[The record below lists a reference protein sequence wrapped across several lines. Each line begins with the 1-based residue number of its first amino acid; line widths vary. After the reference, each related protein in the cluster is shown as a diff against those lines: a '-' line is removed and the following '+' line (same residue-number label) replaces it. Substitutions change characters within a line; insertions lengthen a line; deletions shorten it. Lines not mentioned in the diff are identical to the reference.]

1 MNEAQERLFNLLIE
15 IDDLCSQHNIDYCLA
30 GGSALGAIRNQC
42 FLPWD
47 DDIDLYITRDNWNK
61 LFDVI
66 SKNPELLPKNRDLV
80 CIENSKYYRNPIAR
94 YIDTST
100 TNIFL
105 SQSVSANTCGTQ
117 IEFFI
122 LDPIPKIE
130 EGQEEHL
137 KKLRAFLE
145 IITPSFLT
153 ERNITLENYAEHKDL
168 VLKYYEKI
176 DKEGHEKVFRQLYD
190 ELFTYPLEKADTFCM
205 RWGKRTLMHKTD
217 FYEGKR
223 FEELE
228 GRKFPVAYKLEH
240 MLRVDYGDTWMYIP
254 EPSGQ
259 LSHAPLIKDMN
270 RPFKDYTDIYLPHI
284 DRDEIIHNYEIVKR
298 TNLKNQ
304 IPKTK
309 VNIEKTKM
317 RGVLVKKEIYE
328 KIKIDK
334 YNPKEL
340 LENKEFKK
348 LDDLFNDFYSIQL
361 SKISLVHNI
370 LVDIDLNLFKIAI
383 ENKLKQGMYHSAI
396 NIIKILESNE
406 IFDEDLKSLK
416 ETCYYCKDLSINI
429 YDNKDVEIVEKIL
442 QESDNSYETLIDTY
456 RAKLWLSINKSKV
469 SEDYE
474 KIILDG
480 TNFLNEYPNDGEIM
494 AYIAEA
500 YYQLGKKEKAYE
512 MYNQAVQ
519 NTRNGFVWQY
529 AKKRSDID
537 KMIEEGDDVN

>member
-1 MNEAQERLFNLLIE
+1 MNKAQERLFNLLIE

-61 LFDVI
+61 LFEVV

-153 ERNITLENYAEHKDL
+153 ERNIPLKNYAEHKDL

-205 RWGKRTLMHKTD
+205 RWGKRTLMHKTN

-228 GRKFPVAYKLEH
+228 GRKFPVAYQLEH

-254 EPSGQ
+254 ESSGQ
-259 LSHAPLIKDMN
+259 LSHTPLIKNMN
-270 RPFKDYTDIYLPHI
+270 RPFKDYTDIYVPQI
-284 DRDEIIHNYEIVKR
+284 DRDELIHNYEIIKR
-298 TNLKNQ
+298 VNLQNQ

-309 VNIEKTKM
+309 IEIEKTKM
-317 RGVLVKKEIYE
+317 KGVLVKKEIHE
-328 KIKIDK
+328 KMNINN
-334 YNPKEL
+334 YNFKEIF
-340 LENKEFKK
+340 ENKEFEK
-348 LDDLFNDFYSIQL
+348 LNDLFNNFYSIQL
-361 SKISLVHNI
+361 SKISMVHNI
-370 LVDIDLNLFKIAI
+370 LIDIDLELFKIAI
-383 ENKLKQGMYHSAI
+383 ENKLKQGMYYSAI
-396 NIIKILESNE
+396 NIIKILENNR
-406 IFDEDLKSLK
+406 IFDEDLKNLK
-416 ETCYYCKDLSINI
+416 ENCNYCKDLSINI
-429 YDNKDVEIVEKIL
+429 YDNKDVERVEKIL
-442 QESDNSYETLIDTY
+442 QESNETCETLIDTY
-456 RAKLWLSINKSKV
+456 RAKLWLNINKAKDSK
-469 SEDYE
+469 DLE
-474 KIILDG
+474 KIIVDG
-480 TNFLNEYPNDGEIM
+480 NNFLEECPNDGELM

-500 YYQLGKKEKAYE
+500 HYQLGEQEKAYE

-529 AKKRSDID
+529 AKKHSGID
-537 KMIEEGDDVN
+537 KMMEEEINAN